1 MAVASAIV
9 SIPHPFRN
17 SSATVS
23 YTHLISDAGQSTSPR
38 RCGRHVVEGHDCHIL
53 ADVLR
58 GDRVLIAGIAD
69 EAVFLYPAKIDF
81 FDDIL
86 MFQRY

>member
-1 MAVASAIV
+1 MLGIDDH
-9 SIPHPFRN
+9 ILF
-17 SSATVS
+17 
-23 YTHLISDAGQSTSPR
+23 LIRYPMQSDLLSLVVCGQ
-38 RCGRHVVEGHDCHIL
+38 HVVEGHDCHIL